1 MSLPPLHPILV
12 NFTAALVPVSV
23 ASDVL
28 GRILRRRSL
37 HVVGWW
43 TLLYAAVVT
52 PFTALA
58 GWLWVRSMGDM
69 DMPQMT
75 VHKWLGTL
83 LAVVFVGLVFWR
95 WHIHHHEDGVPS
107 WLYLMCAA
115 VVVVALVLQGHLG
128 GSMSFG
134 AANESTSPDRTS
146 TPHNTSPDHGD
157 DHGPQWRDHI
167 DLKDKQ

>member
-28 GRILRRRSL
+28 GRILRRRHF

-43 TLLYAAVVT
+43 TLFYAAVVT

-58 GWLWVRSMGDM
+58 GWWWFRSMGDM
-69 DMPQMT
+69 DHPSMAIHQ
-75 VHKWLGTL
+75 WLGTA
-83 LAVVFVGLVFWR
+83 LAVLLGPLVLWR
-95 WHIHHHEDGVPS
+95 G
-107 WLYLMCAA
+107 WLYRKDVVPPFAYLLTASVVLAA
-115 VVVVALVLQGHLG
+115 LAYQGHLG

-134 AANESTSPDRTS
+134 EAESPPASSPAS
-146 TPHNTSPDHGD
+146 QHGD
-157 DHGPQWRDHI
+157 HHEHQPQWRDH
-167 DLKDKQ
+167 LELP